1 MNEEIPQDSSGR
13 TTITLQ
19 DICLSNS
26 WALQAILQFL
36 EEEKPG
42 SKDRIWNKYLELKR
56 ISEEAGHQMDADADR
71 T

>member
-1 MNEEIPQDSSGR
+1 VNEEFSQDSSGR
-13 TTITLQ
+13 TAISLQ

-26 WALQAILQFL
+26 WALQAILEFL

-56 ISEEAGHQMDADADR
+56 ISEEEGHRMDADSDR
-71 T
+71 A